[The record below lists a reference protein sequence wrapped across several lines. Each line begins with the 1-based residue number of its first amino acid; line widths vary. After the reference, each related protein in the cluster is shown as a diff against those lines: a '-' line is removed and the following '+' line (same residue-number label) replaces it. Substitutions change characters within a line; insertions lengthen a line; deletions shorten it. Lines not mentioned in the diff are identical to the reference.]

1 MAIEWGGISRF
12 ADELCAALFD
22 DSSDLTSQQ
31 VATIE
36 LRKALEPLL
45 NALVACKD
53 KALLA
58 SPSAIGFT
66 YSDLREIADLAKEG
80 LAKWR

>member
-45 NALVACKD
+45 EAAQNCAQMTQEPGRT
-53 KALLA
+53 LA
-58 SPSAIGFT
+58 RARM
-66 YSDLREIADLAKEG
+66 REELT
-80 LAKWR
+80 KWR